1 MIIGKGKSYAIAK
14 EGYSFNK
21 RALKIKEVTYIHA
34 DPYMAAEMKHGPI
47 ALINSEQENLTK
59 GIDTILVIL
68 IILDDN
74 NKSEMENA
82 LSQVKSRK
90 AYTIVITDCLH
101 KLDIKKIDQYC
112 TINNLKVLILL
123 LGNDPT
129 FVYISL
135 LKNCKLY
142 L

>member
-14 EGYSFNK
+14 EG
-21 RALKIKEVTYIHA
+21 ALKIKEVTYIHA

-59 GIDTILVIL
+59 VIL

-82 LSQVKSRK
+82 LSQVKSR
-90 AYTIVITDCLH
+90 
-101 KLDIKKIDQYC
+101 
-112 TINNLKVLILL
+112 
-123 LGNDPT
+123 
-129 FVYISL
+129 
-135 LKNCKLY
+135 
-142 L
+142 